1 MGLTCEAPAPAGLA
15 ALLGAMDRDDFVSRH
30 WGKEPVVID
39 GAPDRFDGLMATG
52 DVDRLLHF
60 AELHPPRD
68 IMLVRESRHYDV
80 NWMDDRGRPRSYQVR
95 AAWHDGYSIVLNDVA
110 RFWEPVARY
119 CAALHADIHHP
130 VDANLY
136 LTPAGTRGFDPHFDV
151 MDVFVLQLEGSKEWS
166 LWGEARAM
174 PLADEH
180 MAIDPAQLP
189 DPRWTGTLA
198 AGQTLYIPRGHIHA
212 ARATDERSLHLT
224 IGVKVTTWLDFLSA
238 AMEAARS
245 DPRYR
250 ESLPLGF
257 LDTPPGMED
266 ALAERVEALPSW
278 ITLGGGRAALART
291 MTDAAPLPREG
302 LLAEDVPLGKDT
314 ALTRREGVICV
325 AEGDT
330 GQPALIYSG
339 GILRGPAKIA
349 EAIAFVAARRDW
361 SPQDLPGLG
370 EREALVLA
378 RRLVRE
384 GVVHPAARK

>member
-1 MGLTCEAPAPAGLA
+1 MGLNSGPTAETGLA
-15 ALLGAMDRDDFVSRH
+15 ALLGDMDRAEFSTRH
-30 WGKEPVVID
+30 WGKEPVVIA
-39 GAPDRFDGLMATG
+39 GAPDRFDGLMTTG

-68 IMLVRESRHYDV
+68 IMLVKESRHYDV
-80 NWMDDRGRPRSYQVR
+80 NWMDERGRPRSDRVR
-95 AAWHDGYSIVLNDVA
+95 AAWQDGYSIVLNDVA

-119 CAALHADIHHP
+119 CAALRGDIHHA

-166 LWGEARAM
+166 LWGEAHAM

-180 MAIDPAQLP
+180 VAIDPADLP

-198 AGQTLYIPRGHIHA
+198 AGQALYIPRGHVHA

-224 IGVKVTTWLDFLSA
+224 IGVKVTTWLDLVTA
-238 AMEAARS
+238 AIETARS

-250 ESLPLGF
+250 EALPLGF
-257 LDTPPGMED
+257 LDPPSGMED
-266 ALAERVEALPSW
+266 AMAERAEALSSVV
-278 ITLGGGRAALART
+278 TLAGGRAALARK
-291 MTDAAPLPREG
+291 MTEAAPLPRED
-302 LLAEDVPLGKDT
+302 LLADDALLQNDT
-314 ALTRREGVICV
+314 ALIRREGVICI
-325 AEGDT
+325 AEGGAD
-330 GQPALIYSG
+330 QPALIYSG

-349 EAIAFVAARRDW
+349 EAIAFVASRRTW
-361 SPQDLPGLG
+361 SPQELPGLG

-384 GVVHPAARK
+384 GVVQPARRD